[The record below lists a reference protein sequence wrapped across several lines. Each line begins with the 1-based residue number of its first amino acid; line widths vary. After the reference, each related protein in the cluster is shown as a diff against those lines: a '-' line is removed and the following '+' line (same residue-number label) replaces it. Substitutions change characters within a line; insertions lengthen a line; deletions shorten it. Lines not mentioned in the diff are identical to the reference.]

1 LKIIVAILSAIL
13 SDFISN
19 SFPVRITT

>member
-1 LKIIVAILSAIL
+1 LKIIVAIISAIL